1 MEMNSVVNKEP
12 DSTVNSAL
20 RKFLS
25 FKIGIIP
32 LGVYLFL
39 FAVIIALLNRQLMPK
54 DIIGGLSLMAL
65 YGFTCSEI
73 GKRLPIVKYIGG
85 TVIMA
90 TFLPSYLV
98 YAKLIPTQAIATIT
112 TFMKQSNFLYVF
124 IAFIVVGS
132 ICSMNRQVLIKAFL
146 KMFVPLV
153 VGTIV
158 AMAVGV
164 GVGVLLGI
172 DAYTTFFFIVIPI
185 LAGGVGEGALPL
197 AMGYSAILGQEQ
209 DAIFA
214 TVLPCVMLGS
224 LTAIV
229 LSGLLNMIGKKY
241 PQYSGN
247 GSLLTAGDDE
257 ILNLAKEGNIAKK
270 DIKID
275 LEKMIVTAILAFAL
289 YLGGIWVNSVIG
301 LPAPIVMLVAAV
313 IAKAMGI
320 IPDSIEQGAHALF
333 KFTVTGLTIPLLLG
347 VGVAM
352 TPWENIL
359 GVLTDPRYLIVI
371 FCTVITIV
379 VVGWFVGKAMQMNP
393 VEAAMVVA
401 CHSGQGGTGDVAIL
415 TAGNRLELMPFA
427 QVSTR
432 LGGVA
437 NVTLAIAL
445 LRMLQG

>member
-1 MEMNSVVNKEP
+1 MNTVVNKEP
-12 DSTVNSAL
+12 DSAVDSTL
-20 RKFLS
+20 KKFLS

-32 LGVYLFL
+32 MSVYLFL
-39 FAVIIALLNRQLMPK
+39 LAVVFGLLHKQLMPK

-65 YGFTCSEI
+65 YGFTCAEF
-73 GKRLPIVKYIGG
+73 GKRIPLLKHLGG
-85 TVIMA
+85 NVIMA

-98 YAKLIPTQAIATIT
+98 FANMIPKAAITSIS
-112 TFMKQSNFLYVF
+112 TFMKTSNFLYVF

-132 ICSMNRQVLIKAFL
+132 IFSMNRQVLIKAFL

-172 DAYTTFFFIVIPI
+172 DAHTAFFYIVIPI

-197 AMGYSAILGQEQ
+197 AMGYSSILGQEQ

-214 TVLPCVMLGS
+214 SVLPCVMLGS

-229 LSGLLNMIGKKY
+229 LSGVLNMIGKKY

-247 GSLLTAGDDE
+247 GSLVKEGDDE
-257 ILNLAKEGNIAKK
+257 ILRLAKEGEKAKQ
-270 DIKID
+270 DVKID
-275 LEKMIVTAILAFAL
+275 LEKMIVAALVAFGL
-289 YLGGIWVNSVIG
+289 YLFGIVINTLIG
-301 LPAPIVMLVAAV
+301 LPAPIVMLVTAV
-313 IAKAMGI
+313 IVKAMGI
-320 IPDSIEQGAHALF
+320 IPENIVQGAHALF
-333 KFTVTGLTIPLLLG
+333 KFTVTGLTVPLLLG

-352 TPWENIL
+352 TPWKNIIA
-359 GVLTDPRYLIVI
+359 VITNPSYLIVI
-371 FCTVITIV
+371 FFTVVSLVATA
-379 VVGWFVGKAMQMNP
+379 WFVGKAMNMNP
-393 VEAAMVVA
+393 VEASMVVA

>member
-1 MEMNSVVNKEP
+1 MNGVVNEQP
-12 DSTVNSAL
+12 NNVTHSTL
-20 RKFLS
+20 KKFLS

-32 LGVYLFL
+32 MGVYLFL
-39 FAVIIALLNRQLMPK
+39 VAVICGLLNRGLMPK

-73 GKRLPIVKYIGG
+73 GKRIPILKHIGG

-98 YAKLIPTQAIATIT
+98 FANLIPKAAVTSIS
-112 TFMKQSNFLYVF
+112 TFMKSSNFLYVF

-132 ICSMNRQVLIKAFL
+132 IFSMNRQVLIKAFL
-146 KMFVPLV
+146 KMFVPLI

-158 AMAVGV
+158 AMGVGT

-172 DAYTTFFFIVIPI
+172 DLHTAFFYIVIPI

-197 AMGYSAILGQEQ
+197 AMGYSSILGQEQ

-214 TVLPCVMLGS
+214 SVLPCVMLGS
-224 LTAIV
+224 LVAIV
-229 LSGLLNMIGKKY
+229 LAGLLNMLGKKY
-241 PQYSGN
+241 PQYTGN
-247 GSLLTAGDDE
+247 GSLLKTGDDE
-257 ILNLAKEGNIAKK
+257 ILRLAKEGEDAKK
-270 DIKID
+270 NIKVD
-275 LEKMIVTAILAFAL
+275 LEKMIVTALVAFGL
-289 YLGGIWVNSVIG
+289 YLGGMWVNSVIG

-333 KFTVTGLTIPLLLG
+333 KFTVTGLTVPLLLG

-352 TPWENIL
+352 TPWKNIIA
-359 GVLTDPRYLIVI
+359 VLTNPSYLVVI
-371 FCTVITIV
+371 FFTVVSIV
-379 VVGWFVGKAMQMNP
+379 VTAWYVGKAMNMNP

-432 LGGVA
+432 LGGVV